1 MSSDTQKMCDEEV
14 SVMDM
19 TLMMALVAL
28 AFSLVVELALLEELD
43 KRFNTEGENNEVT
56 QG

>member
-1 MSSDTQKMCDEEV
+1 
-14 SVMDM
+14 MDM

-43 KRFNTEGENNEVT
+43 KRFNTEDENNEVT

>member
-1 MSSDTQKMCDEEV
+1 MCEEV

-28 AFSLVVELALLEELD
+28 AFSLVFELAVITELD